1 MAAAHES
8 SAAAAP
14 ALTGHRWSALDARKE
29 LTAMGLQYFDQ
40 HQFFAAI
47 RRADKLAVELFLA
60 SGGVVLE
67 QPLDGK
73 TALSLAQELGNPSV
87 LHVLQNAS
95 KLAVPG

>member
-1 MAAAHES
+1 
-8 SAAAAP
+8 
-14 ALTGHRWSALDARKE
+14 
-29 LTAMGLQYFDQ
+29 MGLQYFDQ

-60 SGGVVLE
+60 SGGMALE

-87 LHVLQNAS
+87 LYVLQNANR
-95 KLAVPG
+95 LAVAG